1 MKIILTKS
9 WRALY
14 ALYIMTKFNSMF
26 VATAK
31 LLTAK
36 KDEEVRLDVNGNQS
50 VILIPVAG
58 SCPDKRVLSGTVAL
72 NEGMAINNTYL
83 INCTEGEPD
92 AEYGRQFNFSIVST
106 MSVMEIM
113 QSTQMLGQPRIVET
127 DINAE
132 REQEEEVVVDE
143 DEA

>member
-1 MKIILTKS
+1 
-9 WRALY
+9 
-14 ALYIMTKFNSMF
+14 MTKFNSMF

-31 LLTAK
+31 LLTPK
-36 KDEEVRLDVNGNQS
+36 KDEEAKVDVNGNQS
-50 VILIPVAG
+50 VILVPVAG
-58 SCPDKRVLSGTVAL
+58 SCPDKRVLAGTVAL

-92 AEYGRQFNFSIVST
+92 AEHGRQFNFSVVST

-132 REQEEEVVVDE
+132 REQEEEVIVDE